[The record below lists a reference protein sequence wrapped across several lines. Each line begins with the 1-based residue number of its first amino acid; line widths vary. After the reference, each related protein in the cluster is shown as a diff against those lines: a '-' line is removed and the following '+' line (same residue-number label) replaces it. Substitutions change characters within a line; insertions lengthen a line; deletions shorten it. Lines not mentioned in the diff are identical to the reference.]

1 MEPHSEE
8 LGWIER
14 SQQGDHAAFAQ
25 LVEAYQGPV
34 YNLAYRMLH
43 DAGEAEDATQEIFLR
58 AYTKLVMYDRER
70 KFITWLLSIASN
82 YCIDQLRRRRA
93 NVVTLDDI
101 AYAIPSTVAGPERR
115 ALDQE
120 QRTAIQ
126 RAVNQLPD
134 TYRLITVL
142 RYYQD
147 FSYEEIEAITGLSE
161 ATVKTRLF
169 RARRMLQ
176 ELLIKEG
183 GVPWIVEPAV
193 HS

>member
-14 SQQGDHAAFAQ
+14 SQQGDHGAFAQ

-58 AYTKLVMYDRER
+58 AYTKLAMYDRER

-93 NVVTLDDI
+93 QVVTLDDI
-101 AYAIPSTVAGPERR
+101 AYAIPSTAAGPERR

-126 RAVNQLPD
+126 HAINQLPD
-134 TYRLITVL
+134 AYRLITVL

-183 GVPWIVEPAV
+183 GVPWTVEPSV